1 MTEKIVNIKTKNF
14 LPNDKDLLDTS
25 IKGDEFRYLYNSVVV
40 YNKKLLT
47 SDDIFNPPV
56 LEKFFNDKEPFS
68 LYKAGI
74 PITILKKYM
83 GDKIDKTRLLSARE
97 AFKQLKNFAS
107 QCCERIS
114 ADLCCQVILQEI
126 RDSKN
131 NDLVIFLE
139 KSASDKMLGRLAS
152 LQLSLSNITICF
164 LTYKPSDLMTIA
176 MSKQTSK
183 LRFDINRLMSS
194 NIEDIIEDFIGP
206 YPGDSEDSLIQ
217 SYFYRPPPRGAD
229 GEPFAPMRFDIFSQ
243 GLRLDQIELKK
254 EKIKGIFS
262 DVKVKHSYKDPN
274 DSSVLPRLIPTG
286 FDLLDGKPEK
296 NIEEEIKNRIKDRM
310 YELRSKI

>member
-1 MTEKIVNIKTKNF
+1 MTEKIVNIKNKNF
-14 LPNDKDLLDTS
+14 LPDDRYLLEISQTDK
-25 IKGDEFRYLYNSVVV
+25 FRYYYYSVVV
-40 YNKKLLT
+40 YNKKLPT

-56 LEKFFNDKEPFS
+56 LEESFNNMAPFS

-83 GDKIDKTRLLSARE
+83 SNKIDKTKLLSARE

-126 RDSKN
+126 RDRKD
-131 NDLVIFLE
+131 NDLIIFIE
-139 KSASDKMLGRLAS
+139 KSASDKMLGRLAT
-152 LQLSLSNITICF
+152 LQLSLTNIIICF

-183 LRFDINRLMSS
+183 LRFDIHRLMSS
-194 NIEDIIEDFIGP
+194 NIDDFIGP

-217 SYFYRPPPRGAD
+217 SYFYRPSPRGEGGD
-229 GEPFAPMRFDIFSQ
+229 TFAPMRLDIFSQ
-243 GLRLDQIELKK
+243 RLRLDEVESKK
-254 EKIKGIFS
+254 EKIKEIFLNTK
-262 DVKVKHSYKDPN
+262 DSYKDPN
-274 DSSVLPRLIPTG
+274 DNSVLPRLIPTG
-286 FDLLDGKPEK
+286 FDLLEGKLK
-296 NIEEEIKNRIKDRM
+296 DIEEGIKDRM

>member
-14 LPNDKDLLDTS
+14 LPDDKYFLDIS
-25 IKGDEFRYLYNSVVV
+25 INGDEFRYHYNSVVV
-40 YNKKLLT
+40 YNRKLLT
-47 SDDIFNPPV
+47 SNDIFNPPV

-83 GDKIDKTRLLSARE
+83 GDKIDKTKLLSARE
-97 AFKQLKNFAS
+97 AFKQLKNFAL

-114 ADLCCQVILQEI
+114 ADLCCQVILEEI
-126 RDSKN
+126 SDNKN
-131 NDLVIFLE
+131 NGLVIFLE

-152 LQLSLSNITICF
+152 LQLSLNNITICF

-194 NIEDIIEDFIGP
+194 IHSIGDFIGP

-217 SYFYRPPPRGAD
+217 SYFYRPSPRGAE
-229 GEPFAPMRFDIFSQ
+229 GESFAPMRLDIFSQ
-243 GLRLDQIELKK
+243 GLRLDQIESKK
-254 EKIKGIFS
+254 EKIEGIFS
-262 DVKVKHSYKDPN
+262 NVEHSYKDPN
-274 DSSVLPRLIPTG
+274 DNSVLPRLIPTG